1 MLQKMKKIMPNAFA
15 GTCFKNHFKEMM
27 DLRHQEKFLKKFFY
41 LPSTTDRKEIINQY
55 LEKVSLTPI
64 DCLQENFR
72 AYLRSKKDFNPIDL
86 DDALNREDA
95 IKTLY
100 TFFKKMIEVS
110 DANLIRNV
118 DYLVKKSTNLNK
130 QNIKWI
136 GHTQKRHDDSKFQL
150 NYSN

>member
-1 MLQKMKKIMPNAFA
+1 MPSN
-15 GTCFKNHFKEMM
+15 
-27 DLRHQEKFLKKFFY
+27 
-41 LPSTTDRKEIINQY
+41 
-55 LEKVSLTPI
+55 
-64 DCLQENFR
+64 
-72 AYLRSKKDFNPIDL
+72 KDFDPLDL

-95 IKTLY
+95 LKTLY